1 MQELHFE
8 DYSTRSLLTPSNNS
22 RDSVFQTTPTKRAVM
37 SKNSCTIP
45 KVGLKVLKISS
56 LTHVATWVCGLGVL
70 TCAASTS
77 GVHEPFKI
85 ALFGRKGTASLC
97 GLLGTKEGRGHR
109 AGRSVVLEIQ
119 FTNQKATPKGKKS
132 KNGESSS
139 ALAYKCVNF
148 FLEEGPG

>member
-56 LTHVATWVCGLGVL
+56 LTHVMSRREYADWVC
-70 TCAASTS
+70 
-77 GVHEPFKI
+77 
-85 ALFGRKGTASLC
+85 
-97 GLLGTKEGRGHR
+97 
-109 AGRSVVLEIQ
+109 
-119 FTNQKATPKGKKS
+119 
-132 KNGESSS
+132 
-139 ALAYKCVNF
+139 
-148 FLEEGPG
+148 